1 MKSDII
7 KAICIDIYLFLEDEK
22 IPEAAKRLNQL
33 LSKIGKTGSI
43 NVFIIVSNMFF
54 LYVLMSMANVLLII
68 SL

>member
-22 IPEAAKRLNQL
+22 IPEVAKRLNQL
-33 LSKIGKTGSI
+33 LSKIWKTGSI